1 MARNLTAL
9 IRDNRGNAVIE
20 FAFVLPML
28 LMLCFGITEFG
39 RAWMT
44 MNIIT
49 SAARE
54 GVRLAAVTA
63 PDVNAVTTRVN
74 NLCAAARVVP
84 SAIVVTP
91 PDPADPN
98 RRVSVQVSTD
108 FVIIPGQFFPRVAA
122 IFGATSTFSG
132 TIPLTTTSIMRHEG
146 V

>member
-9 IRDNRGNAVIE
+9 IRGNRGNAVIE

-63 PDVNAVTTRVN
+63 PDVNAVTARVQ
-74 NLCAAARVVP
+74 NLCSAARVTP
-84 SAIVVTP
+84 SSIVVTP
-91 PDPADPN
+91 PDPADVN
-98 RRVSVQVSTD
+98 RRVSVQVTTN
-108 FVIIPGQFFPRVAA
+108 FTIIPGNFFTA
-122 IFGATSTFSG
+122 FGFNWSG

>member
-1 MARNLTAL
+1 MARNFFAVV
-9 IRDNRGNAVIE
+9 RGNRGNAVVE
-20 FAFVLPML
+20 FAFVMPLL

-63 PDVNAVTTRVN
+63 PDVAAVTQRVQD
-74 NLCAAARVVP
+74 LCDAARVVP
-84 SAIVVTP
+84 TAIVVTP
-91 PDPADPN
+91 PDPNDIN
-98 RRVSVQVSTD
+98 RRVSVRVDTN
-108 FVIIPGQFFPRVAA
+108 FVLIPGRGIFEFFGGT
-122 IFGATSTFSG
+122 FTGA
-132 TIPLTTTSIMRHEG
+132 IPLTTTSIMRHEG